1 MTIAVLQLIAGLD
14 PLDGGPP
21 RSTIATAL
29 ALRQQGFANEF
40 AYSVRQ
46 GRENAVAVFVA
57 KLQASGISVHTFKQP
72 RVFGSHGRR
81 WGISPRLGLWVLR
94 NGSRFDVI
102 HVHSS
107 WTFTTVVGL
116 LSAKIHRRVAV
127 LSTHESLTDFDREKS
142 GPLHGRI
149 KQLLRWLY
157 LRSFDIVVVA
167 SALEQSSMR
176 DRAGLR
182 SVVVPHA
189 VIGVPGVKRSSSN
202 GNELRVGFLGRLD
215 PKKNLELLIDALALL
230 PEHVSLHVAGDGP
243 PAYRESLVSR
253 ATSRGVASRRIR
265 WLGFVEGA
273 EKHQFLAS
281 IDVLAMPSAFEC
293 FGVAAVEALS
303 AGLPIVVSSRVGVAG
318 VVTEYRCGWVVA
330 ATAPE
335 IARALDELMKNPSRR
350 HQLSGNARLTVAR
363 EFSIETHGKRI
374 RAEYERALGARRK
387 RSRT

>member
-1 MTIAVLQLIAGLD
+1 MTISVLQLIAGLD

-21 RSTIATAL
+21 MSTVATAL

-40 AYSVRQ
+40 AFSVRR
-46 GRENAVAVFVA
+46 GREDTVAVSLA

-72 RVFGSHGRR
+72 RVFGSRGRR

-142 GPLHGRI
+142 GALHGRI
-149 KQLLRWLY
+149 KQLLRWIY
-157 LRSFDIVVVA
+157 VRSFDVVVVS
-167 SALEQSSMR
+167 SALEQSDMR

-182 SVVVPHA
+182 SIVVPHA
-189 VIGVPGVKRSSSN
+189 VIGVSGGRHSSSN
-202 GNELRVGFLGRLD
+202 GDELRVGFLGRLD
-215 PKKNLELLIDALALL
+215 PKKNLELLVDALALL
-230 PEHVSLHVAGDGP
+230 PEYVSLHVAGDGP
-243 PAYRESLVSR
+243 SAYRESLVSR
-253 ATSRGVASRRIR
+253 AISRGVARRIR
-265 WLGFVEGA
+265 WLGFVEGE
-273 EKHQFLAS
+273 EKYQFLAS

-303 AGLPIVVSSRVGVAG
+303 AGVPVVVSPRVGVAD
-318 VVTEYRCGWVVA
+318 VVVNYRCGWVVA
-330 ATAPE
+330 AAAPE
-335 IARALDELMKNPSRR
+335 IARALEELMRDSGRR
-350 HQLSGNARLTVAR
+350 HQLSENASLAAAR

-374 RAEYERALGARRK
+374 KAGYERALGAHRK
-387 RSRT
+387 RSRI